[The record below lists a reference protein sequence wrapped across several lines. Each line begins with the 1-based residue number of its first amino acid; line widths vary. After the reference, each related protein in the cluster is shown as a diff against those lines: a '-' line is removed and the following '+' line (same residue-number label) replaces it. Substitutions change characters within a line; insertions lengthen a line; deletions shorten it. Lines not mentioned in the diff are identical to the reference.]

1 VLLALFIVEIDLF
14 LVLQLSYI
22 SALKRDAAEATGS
35 VVMVA
40 VYLQWQQVRERVS
53 PRTGCIMNGIAS
65 LVCASGQC

>member
-22 SALKRDAAEATGS
+22 SALKRDAAEAAGP

-40 VYLQWQQVRERVS
+40 VYLQ
-53 PRTGCIMNGIAS
+53 
-65 LVCASGQC
+65 